1 MACAMYLVA
10 SACAFMQPKVID
22 EVLVES
28 PRGAVFLQKA
38 EDRWFGTAH
47 PISLSPSMVATVL
60 RGARVQALS
69 TDRDTGTQVFSEED
83 TEFLT
88 PLMSAALSKAVK
100 SQVVGFR
107 VSHDSE
113 GGKEITGGILYVQG
127 RLLHLTLTH
136 YRAQHKRSGLDDTS
150 DRLVPNPTGLDQRQ
164 IVFIPET
171 ARRTSRHEQ
180 PDIINSPPLASFV
193 IDYEALSAHPLHP
206 DQASVIQQQ
215 EHTTLPTHGTAL
227 SHDLPA
233 VHSKEID
240 AVQTSVKGK
249 ATDLEALKEEVRMLQ
264 RRLTE
269 LDAELQRT
277 KKQ

>member
-1 MACAMYLVA
+1 MYLVA

-47 PISLSPSMVATVL
+47 PISLSPSIVATVL

-69 TDRDTGTQVFSEED
+69 TDRETGTQVFSEED

-88 PLMSAALSKAVK
+88 PLMSTALSKAVK

-113 GGKEITGGILYVQG
+113 RGKETTSGILYVQG
-127 RLLHLTLTH
+127 RLLHLTLNH
-136 YRAQHKRSGLDDTS
+136 YRAKHEQSGLDDTS
-150 DRLVPNPTGLDQRQ
+150 GRLIPNPTGLDQRQ
-164 IVFIPET
+164 IAFTPEA

-180 PDIINSPPLASFV
+180 LDIINSPPLASFV
-193 IDYEALSAHPLHP
+193 IDYEALSAHLRHQ
-206 DQASVIQQQ
+206 DQAPVIQPQG
-215 EHTTLPTHGTAL
+215 HATLPHGV
-227 SHDLPA
+227 SDDLPA
-233 VHSKEID
+233 VHTKEID
-240 AVQTSVKGK
+240 AVQTPVKGK
-249 ATDLEALKEEVRMLQ
+249 ATDIEALKEEVRMLQ

-277 KKQ
+277 KNQ